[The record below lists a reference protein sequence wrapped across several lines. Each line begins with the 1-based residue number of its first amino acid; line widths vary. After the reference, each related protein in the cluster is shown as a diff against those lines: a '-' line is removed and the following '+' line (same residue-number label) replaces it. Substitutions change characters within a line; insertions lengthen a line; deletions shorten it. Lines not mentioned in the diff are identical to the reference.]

1 MIDALLNNWA
11 AFLAWCEAINPI
23 SELRPGEEHEK
34 GGAPEHAAHEESK
47 MEVQALRVSTHAPEG
62 ERRGQHD
69 NNGSGSVKQGS
80 SSVSEQ
86 LANLIRPGFV
96 KWSSAEAALV
106 LRETRFSGQTRDLT
120 ASGEQ
125 HKAVLGEMMRRDLW
139 RPFDKLDFA
148 RLPADDFT
156 GKPDRLVLVNGHHRL
171 GAQETAQRSIE
182 WTVVIHPCSSEKE
195 VAALY
200 HVFDTNV
207 RARTENQ
214 IISASG
220 AVEMLGLSKATATA
234 LMRTVGL
241 IAAGLD
247 VARNKRDPIVT
258 QIFDLRF
265 DAAEQY
271 ADAARR
277 LEKCFSGAGWALRKR
292 LLRPGTFAVA
302 LVTMKYQTKKAESF
316 WETVAQDDSLPKG
329 DPRHTLVRTILAAD
343 AGSTSWLPMAW
354 AASAWNAWMKGEH
367 PGHFVPG
374 EPRPVR
380 VAGTPFERGR

>member
-1 MIDALLNNWA
+1 MIDELFNNWA
-11 AFLAWCEAINPI
+11 AFIAWCEAAKTTP
-23 SELRPGEEHEK
+23 ELRPGEEHEE
-34 GGAPEHAAHEESK
+34 GGAPEHAAHAAHEEHTK
-47 MEVQALRVSTHAPEG
+47 MEVLALR
-62 ERRGQHD
+62 QQD

-80 SSVSEQ
+80 SSASEQ

-96 KWSSAEAALV
+96 KWASAEAALV

-125 HKAVLGEMMRRDLW
+125 HKAVLTEMMRRDLW

-148 RLPADDFT
+148 RLPD
-156 GKPDRLVLVNGHHRL
+156 GRLVLVNGHHRL

-207 RARTENQ
+207 RLRTENQ

-220 AVEMLGLSKATATA
+220 AVETLGLSKASAAA
-234 LMRTVGL
+234 LMRSVGI

-258 QIFDLRF
+258 RVFDLQF
-265 DAAEQY
+265 DFAEQY

-277 LEKCFSGAGWALRKR
+277 LEKCFSAADWALRKR

-302 LVTMKYQTKKAESF
+302 LVTMKYQTRRAESF
-316 WETVAQDDSLPKG
+316 WETIAQNDGLPKG
-329 DPRHTLVRTILAAD
+329 DPRHTLVKTILASD

-354 AASAWNAWMKGEH
+354 AASAWNAWMKGER
-367 PGHFVPG
+367 PSHFNPG